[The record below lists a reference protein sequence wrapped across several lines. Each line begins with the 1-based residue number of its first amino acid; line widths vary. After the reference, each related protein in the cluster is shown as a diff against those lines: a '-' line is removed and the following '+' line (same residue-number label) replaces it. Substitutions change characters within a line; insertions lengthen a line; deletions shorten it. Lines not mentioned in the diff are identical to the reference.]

1 MPSTARGP
9 FLNSRTSPSITMPLL
24 TSPNLCRLENSHR
37 VAERIAQPEVDS
49 VGLLGRLLRHLDALR
64 EQLLVRL
71 ARVIGG
77 EADPAGGR
85 ALGDQLP
92 SGLGGAVVHRRRAG
106 LLEQDL
112 APGVAGD
119 VDGQPAHEAEVLVG
133 VDLEAELAD
142 VEVERLVLVEHEE
155 GVESRGLEH
164 APKLRG
170 ARPAR
175 FSKIAAWSRPRHR
188 EARRHGDGLAAR
200 AELARRLAHD
210 LAERTAERPEA
221 EEADVEADLGH
232 AALGLAQEEH
242 RALDAAALEVAVRR
256 LPEGRFEDADEVRL
270 GGVRH
275 ARERGDVQRL
285 RVLAVHRV

>member
-142 VEVERLVLVEHEE
+142 VEVQRLVLVEDEE

-164 APKLRG
+164 ALEATRRRLVSLLQNCCLAATTTSRSTS
-170 ARPAR
+170 ARP
-175 FSKIAAWSRPRHR
+175 P
-188 EARRHGDGLAAR
+188 ARRSRGTRSAT
-200 AELARRLAHD
+200 RR
-210 LAERTAERPEA
+210 RS
-221 EEADVEADLGH
+221 
-232 AALGLAQEEH
+232 
-242 RALDAAALEVAVRR
+242 
-256 LPEGRFEDADEVRL
+256 
-270 GGVRH
+270 
-275 ARERGDVQRL
+275 RGTCG
-285 RVLAVHRV
+285 